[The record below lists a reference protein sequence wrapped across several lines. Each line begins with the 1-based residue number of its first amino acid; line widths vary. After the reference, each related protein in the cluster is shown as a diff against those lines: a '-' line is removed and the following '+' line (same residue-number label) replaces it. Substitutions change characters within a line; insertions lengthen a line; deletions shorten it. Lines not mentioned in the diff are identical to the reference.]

1 MSIRYMNEE
10 FNRKVWAMAIIHQEY
25 LKSWDRIRITV
36 GESIHRRE
44 EKGMKGRE
52 EEEKKLRKRNKK
64 RKTDPGH
71 STL

>member
-44 EKGMKGRE
+44 EKGMKGR
-52 EEEKKLRKRNKK
+52 
-64 RKTDPGH
+64 
-71 STL
+71 